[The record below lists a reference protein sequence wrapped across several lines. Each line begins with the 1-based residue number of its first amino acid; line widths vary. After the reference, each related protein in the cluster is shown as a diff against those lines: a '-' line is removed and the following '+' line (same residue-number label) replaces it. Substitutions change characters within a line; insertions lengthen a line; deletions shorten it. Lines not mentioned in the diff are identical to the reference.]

1 MLRTTKKMA
10 SAELFNLAAAT
21 MNQFND
27 NNKMDTLD
35 ELKLFDSLDL
45 NGSNGGGSSSGI
57 GGGGTT
63 GNNSS
68 SSNSSAVGPL
78 NGDLMDGALEDSRSM
93 SEDADQD
100 CKICK

>member
-1 MLRTTKKMA
+1 MA
-10 SAELFNLAAAT
+10 SAELFNLVSAAA

-27 NNKMDTLD
+27 NKTMDSLD

-45 NGSNGGGSSSGI
+45 NGSGGGSSSGI

-63 GNNSS
+63 GNSS